1 MRILLTLLA
10 LFSCNLLVAQP
21 YSATDGRELPRGVII
36 PYASATDAAKGA
48 ETHRYRTPITEWTV
62 AGNRLSA
69 DVISTFAWTNRQVML
84 HIESAPADY
93 ELWVGGRRVA
103 TNRDGNSPAD
113 FNITKLLK
121 EGRNRVEIIL
131 NQPSDMTPIEG
142 WGRPSEALG
151 KVWVTAPP
159 TMGVREVLVETTM
172 NKENPAEATAE
183 VGIVVKSYALNPRTV
198 RIYYELD
205 DPAGRTVAHGQS
217 DLTLQ
222 MRGEDT
228 ARFLATVSDTLLWS
242 RERPQ
247 HHTLRIRTQ
256 REGRFTEYH
265 QYPLGL
271 RAVTFDKGRVAING
285 REEQLT
291 ITPCSPVATPE
302 ALAEVRRSGNN
313 TIQLEAGAVA
323 PHLFAVCDTLGL
335 YVIAQAPIDSHAA
348 GSSRNVGGNP
358 SNNPAWV
365 PFYLERVENCFHTAK
380 RHPSVI
386 GFSIAARSANGI
398 ALYESYRRLK
408 ELGDTRPV
416 IYPDAE
422 GEWNTD
428 RIE

>member
-21 YSATDGRELPRGVII
+21 YSATDGRELPRGVVV
-36 PYASATDAAKGA
+36 PYASAADATAGA
-48 ETHRYRTPITEWTV
+48 ETHRYRTPITEWTRE
-62 AGNRLSA
+62 GNRLSA
-69 DVISTFAWTNRQVML
+69 DLISTFAWTNRQVML

-93 ELWVGGRRVA
+93 ELWVNARPVA
-103 TNRDGNSPAD
+103 TNRDGNTPAD
-113 FNITKLLK
+113 FNITKRLK

-131 NQPSDMTPIEG
+131 NQPSDMAPIEG
-142 WGRPSEALG
+142 WKSGSEGLG

-172 NKENPAEATAE
+172 NEENPAQATAE

-205 DPAGRTVAHGQS
+205 DPAGRTIAHGQS

-228 ARFLATVSDTLLWS
+228 LRFLATVVDTMLWS

-256 REGRFTEYH
+256 REGRYMEYH

-271 RAVTFDKGRVAING
+271 RAVVLRAGKVLLNG
-285 REEQLT
+285 REEPLT
-291 ITPCSPVATPE
+291 ITPCSPAAT
-302 ALAEVRRSGNN
+302 ADRLAEIRRSGSN
-313 TIQLEAGAVA
+313 TIQLQPGAVA
-323 PHLFAVCDTLGL
+323 SHLYEVCDTLGL
-335 YVIAQAPIDSHAA
+335 YVIAQAPIDSHRA
-348 GSSRNVGGNP
+348 GTSRNVGGNP
-358 SNNPAWV
+358 SNDPAWV
-365 PFYLERVENCFHTAK
+365 PFYLERVENSYHTAK

-386 GFSIAARSANGI
+386 GFSIASESANGI
-398 ALYESYRRLK
+398 ALYESFLK
-408 ELGDTRPV
+408 LKGEGDARP
-416 IYPDAE
+416 ILYPSAE